1 LFCEKKSD
9 LVEISKNETVKAL
22 RSFIEGNRNNET
34 NWCDWNIPLHWGGC
48 SDPFQ
53 PIEKEYKSSLEC
65 LKVFAE
71 TQYPFIVSTKGRII
85 VEPEY
90 LDLIKKCNCVI
101 QISAVCSE
109 YDKLEEGAPP
119 FEGRLEMIK
128 KLSEHKRTIVRIQP
142 YMAEVHNSIMRS
154 IKRFAECGAYGIIVE
169 GMKFLKSK
177 KGLEKVG
184 GDICYPLK
192 VLEPRFKELKLQA
205 HKYGLKF
212 YSGENRLRSM
222 GDSLCCCG
230 IDGLDGFTGNRY
242 NINHFENGDVGV
254 PSPTMCEN
262 GTGKVFHSISQKAGE
277 YEHFKNSSFSGLMK
291 NEYIE
296 KRNYYDKVFGKTK
309 K

>member
-1 LFCEKKSD
+1 M
-9 LVEISKNETVKAL
+9 EISKNETVKAL

-154 IKRFAECGAYGIIVE
+154 IKRFADQTVGRTAAEKRAACGTDTRYQDTAYCHQRKCRAFGGDGFVCGKPGVYGCYFGECGQHGA
-169 GMKFLKSK
+169 
-177 KGLEKVG
+177 
-184 GDICYPLK
+184 
-192 VLEPRFKELKLQA
+192 
-205 HKYGLKF
+205 
-212 YSGENRLRSM
+212 
-222 GDSLCCCG
+222 
-230 IDGLDGFTGNRY
+230 
-242 NINHFENGDVGV
+242 
-254 PSPTMCEN
+254 
-262 GTGKVFHSISQKAGE
+262 
-277 YEHFKNSSFSGLMK
+277 
-291 NEYIE
+291 
-296 KRNYYDKVFGKTK
+296 VFGAYAATAVWT
-309 K
+309 